1 MHEERAD
8 ASSVDVCV
16 CVSVCDDSMCVYLN
30 ICIGEAKQR

>member
-1 MHEERAD
+1 MQAQLM
-8 ASSVDVCV
+8 CV